1 MTKGMTPLASWLAL
15 FVTLLQLATASAQAR
30 PNTAPT
36 SPRFVFRTGE
46 LADRVQSD
54 PALGPVLRDAVTR
67 ALTNHGMA
75 TTPNDGLAATSH
87 ARPRHVRTYSIDG
100 GLDRLQRTAT
110 PEGERIRAE
119 VNLVLI
125 AEPVHAL
132 VGMASGAAS
141 AQIPH
146 GVTDPAALRRYET
159 MIISAAVNSA
169 LRDLESNL
177 ERSPI

>member
-15 FVTLLQLATASAQAR
+15 FVTLLQLATAGAQSR
-30 PNTAPT
+30 PHASPT

-54 PALGPVLRDAVTR
+54 PALAPVLRDAVTR
-67 ALTNHGMA
+67 ALAGRNQ
-75 TTPNDGLAATSH
+75 AATEGTGLTATSR
-87 ARPRHVRTYSIDG
+87 ATPRRVRTYSIDG

-132 VGMASGAAS
+132 VGMASGAAT

-169 LRDLESNL
+169 LRDLETNL